1 MRTHILGHRGSKGTA
16 PENTLISFKQALET
30 GCDGIELDVH
40 LSKDKVPVVIHDEF
54 VDRTTNGKGLVQ
66 SFTVEELKKL
76 DAGSWFK
83 KKFADE
89 QIPTL
94 EEVLLFLKHE
104 HFDGILNIELKTDQI
119 DYQDIERIVL
129 NMVETIQ
136 PAYKIIYSSFNYDTL
151 ERLLAINPRAEFG
164 ILFGKQGLET
174 KSLSNGIPVQSWHGR
189 FTLVNRMIRSNTDN
203 LPLRLWTVNSLFDLG
218 YCLSKNVDMII
229 TDYPGR
235 AMKVRKQIQ
244 GE

>member
-1 MRTHILGHRGSKGTA
+1 MRTNILGHRGSKGTA
-16 PENTLISFKQALET
+16 PENTLVSFKQALAT

-40 LSKDKVPVVIHDEF
+40 LSKDKVPIVIHDES

-76 DAGSWFK
+76 DAGFWFK
-83 KKFADE
+83 KRFKGE

-94 EEVLLFLKHE
+94 KEVLLFLKHE

-119 DYQDIERIVL
+119 EYEDIELIVL
-129 NMVETIQ
+129 NVVETIQ
-136 PAYKIIYSSFNYDTL
+136 PIYKIVYSSFNYHTL
-151 ERLLAINPRAEFG
+151 ERLLAINPYVEFG
-164 ILFGKQGLET
+164 ILFGKQGLEAN
-174 KSLSNGIPVQSWHGR
+174 SLSNGMLIQSWHGR
-189 FTLVNRMIRSNTDN
+189 YTLVNRMIRSNTNN

-218 YCLSKNVDMII
+218 YCMSKNVDTII

-235 AMKVRKQIQ
+235 AMKVRKKIQ